1 MSAVTP
7 AMDLADPDRVVT
19 TLLHGEPLALEDPYP
34 LYAAMR
40 ENAPLHH
47 SEEHDL
53 WVVSRYVDVMTAL
66 RHSGM
71 SMSAGL
77 RADPRYATSA
87 ALQMFGGSML
97 FCDDPAAHSRER
109 RLVRQAFT
117 RQTVQGLRESTQQL
131 VDELLDR
138 CAQAGSF
145 DYMNDFVEH
154 VPVAV
159 ICRMLGVPEAD
170 IATFA
175 EWNELITT
183 GTGAVVSDE
192 HMARVD
198 AAAESLG
205 AYLADLLEQRRA
217 SPGEDLLSKL
227 IEARD
232 GGDQLSAEETL
243 NMAFLLLAAGSDTTA
258 AFLGAA
264 TIALLRNPEQLA
276 LLRERRELLPNA
288 IEELLRFEAPVHFGI
303 MRTVTEPLTLGD
315 GVEIP
320 VGERVW
326 TILSAG
332 NRDPRRFEQP
342 DRLDVE
348 REQVRHLGFAQGM
361 HMCLGAML
369 ARMESEVVLASVL
382 DRFSSLTLA
391 QDPIPWINHGNLR
404 RIGRL
409 VVTAEAA

>member
-7 AMDLADPDRVVT
+7 ACDLADPESVVT

-40 ENAPLHH
+40 ENAPIHR
-47 SEEHDL
+47 SEEHGL
-53 WVVSRYVDVMTAL
+53 WVVSRYADVMAAL
-66 RHSGM
+66 RHPGM
-71 SMSAGL
+71 SMAAGL
-77 RADPRYATSA
+77 LADPRYDTSA

-117 RQTVQGLRESTQQL
+117 RQTVQGLRDSTQRL

-138 CAQAGSF
+138 CAQSRTF

-198 AAAESLG
+198 GAAESLA
-205 AYLADLLEQRRA
+205 AYLAELLEQRRA
-217 SPGEDLLSKL
+217 NPGDDLLSKL

-232 GGDQLSAEETL
+232 GSDQLSAQETL

-264 TIALLRNPEQLA
+264 TVALLRNPDQLA

-303 MRTVTEPLTLGD
+303 MRTVTEPLTLGE
-315 GVEIP
+315 VEIP

-332 NRDPRRFEQP
+332 NRDPRRFDDP
-342 DRLDVE
+342 DRLDVT

-369 ARMESEVVLASVL
+369 ARMESEVVLGAVL
-382 DRFSSLTLA
+382 DRFSSLTLE

-409 VVTAEAA
+409 DVAAEVA